1 MKNLYIILVL
11 FSQCLSNAQCDV
23 KTNYRQD
30 GNVIKYFNP
39 NPIIRENDYEVG
51 TSLYFNEST
60 NRFFINISVLFKS
73 LAPQEATNDLI
84 IQLNGTNKSILL
96 PIVESSLIQMNGRE
110 LAVALYE
117 VDEYNLD
124 LISKYSLKHLFFSLN
139 NKLFGALV
147 SENKTLFINQYRCF
161 NKIETINSQY
171 KINENDKIVNNNS
184 NENNELAKALK
195 NNAFDYEEQN
205 VIKNYDLQDSES
217 GSNPALNQFYE
228 SNSKPEPFYEKEQFN
243 FVLIG
248 ICLILFFLLIR
259 SIK

>member
-1 MKNLYIILVL
+1 MRKVLILFAFFSL
-11 FSQCLSNAQCDV
+11 FISHAQCDI

-51 TSLYFNEST
+51 MSLYFNEST

-96 PIVESSLIQMNGRE
+96 PIVESKLIQMNGRE
-110 LAVALYE
+110 LTIALYE
-117 VDEYNLD
+117 VDEYDLG
-124 LISKYSLKHLFFSLN
+124 LISKHSLKHVFFSLN
-139 NKLFGALV
+139 DKLFGALV
-147 SENKTLFINQYRCF
+147 SENKTLLIDQYSCLNSF
-161 NKIETINSQY
+161 ETLNSQY
-171 KINENDKIVNNNS
+171 KKNESDKVVLNEYNENK
-184 NENNELAKALK
+184 ENAKALK

-205 VIKNYDLQDSES
+205 VFKNYDLQNSES
-217 GSNPALNQFYE
+217 GSNPSLNQFYE
-228 SNSKPEPFYEKEQFN
+228 GNSKPEPFYEKEQFN
-243 FVLIG
+243 YILIG

>member
-124 LISKYSLKHLFFSLN
+124 LISNHSLKHVFFSLN
-139 NKLFGALV
+139 DKLFGALV
-147 SENKTLFINQYRCF
+147 SENKTLLINQYSCLNSF
-161 NKIETINSQY
+161 ATLKSQY
-171 KINENDKIVNNNS
+171 KKNEIDKVVHDNYNENE
-184 NENNELAKALK
+184 ENAKALK

-205 VIKNYDLQDSES
+205 LFKNYDLQNSES
-217 GSNPALNQFYE
+217 DSNPSLNQFYE

-243 FVLIG
+243 YLLIG